1 MNAKAAA
8 LLTLGLPPLFA
19 GCASTPDATRSPGN
33 SSVAAATG
41 GSLAYCDDL
50 ANRFRFDHT
59 AIMSSEAVA
68 AGALSMGGQAI
79 GEHCLVKGQMHPRTG
94 VDGKPYAI
102 AFEMRL
108 PRAWNGRFYYQA
120 NGGLD
125 GNVAVALGAL
135 GGGPITGALAQGF
148 ATISSDAGHT
158 AAQTTAFGFDP
169 QARLDYGYQAVGKLT
184 PMAKQLVASAYGK
197 TPDRS
202 YIGGCSNGGRHAL
215 VAASRYPGEFDG
227 YLAGAPGYQ
236 LPKAA
241 LANLWG
247 SQQWAKLATAGATTQ
262 LNGRTLPDL
271 STALTDAE
279 RATVGRSILAQCD
292 ALDGV
297 RDGLVQDVQACQQA
311 FNVNAHVPTCSN
323 ARDGTCLTSAQKTT
337 LAATHTGATTSN
349 GTPIYNRFWF
359 DAGITGSGWKAWK
372 FVNSIALDLLAVGTV
387 FRAPPAFIRESLAV
401 SVDEL
406 AAQITATGGAFSESG
421 IQFMTPPNAT
431 DLTAIQRR
439 GAKVLLFHGVSDPI
453 FSAADSAD
461 WYESVVALH
470 GPNAAD
476 FARLFLVPGMNH
488 CSGGP
493 ATDQF
498 DMLAALVNWVERGVA
513 PDAVLATARG
523 AANAGGANPELPGD
537 WSPTRTRLLCAYPR
551 AARYIG
557 NGDPE
562 VAANFVCR

>member
-1 MNAKAAA
+1 MHVKATALLAIALPSLLASCASQPAATRAAPSTPLAAA
-8 LLTLGLPPLFA
+8 SGRPLTH
-19 GCASTPDATRSPGN
+19 CHN
-33 SSVAAATG
+33 
-41 GSLAYCDDL
+41 L

-59 AIMSSEAVA
+59 AIVSNEVVA
-68 AGALSMGGQAI
+68 AGALSQGGQAL
-79 GEHCLVKGQMHPRTG
+79 GEHCLVKGHMHPRTG

-184 PMAKQLVASAYGK
+184 PMAKQLITTAYGK
-197 TPDRS
+197 APDRS
-202 YIGGCSNGGRHAL
+202 YIGGCSNGGRHAM
-215 VAASRYPGEFDG
+215 VAAARYPGEFDG

-247 SQQWAKLATAGATTQ
+247 SQQWAKLATQGATTQ
-262 LNGRTLPDL
+262 FNGRTLPDL
-271 STALTDAE
+271 ATALTDAE
-279 RATVGRSILAQCD
+279 RAMVGRSILAQCD

-311 FNVNAHVPTCSN
+311 FNVNTHVPTCSG
-323 ARDGTCLTSAQKTT
+323 ARDGTCLTAPQKAA
-337 LAATHTGATTSN
+337 LAATHAGAVTSTGS
-349 GTPIYNRFWF
+349 PIYNRFWF
-359 DAGITGSGWKAWK
+359 DPGIAGNGWRTWK
-372 FVNSIALDLLAVGTV
+372 FVNSIALDPLAVGTV
-387 FRAPPAFIRESLAV
+387 FRAPPAFIRDSLAV

-431 DLTAIQRR
+431 DLTAIQQR

-461 WYESVVALH
+461 WYEGVVARH
-470 GPNAAD
+470 GPNAAG

-493 ATDQF
+493 AADQF
-498 DMLAALVNWVERGVA
+498 DLLTPLVQWVEQGVA
-513 PDAVLATARG
+513 PQAVPASVRG
-523 AANAGGANPELPGD
+523 AGHAGGANAELPKD
-537 WSPTRTRLLCAYPR
+537 WSASRTRPLCAYPTV
-551 AARYIG
+551 ARYAG
-557 NGDPE
+557 SGSLED
-562 VAANFVCR
+562 AASFSCR